1 MNIKQTVLI
10 AEDEA
15 NIEKLLR
22 TTLKAYGYQTVSAQT
37 GKEALALTSSHNP
50 DILLLDLGLPDMEGL
65 EIIKSLRSWTSMPVI
80 VVSARSNDTDK
91 VQALDAGADD
101 YITKPFSTNE
111 LLARIRTAMRHK
123 NASIDENFKTAH
135 FFSFKDL
142 TVDFDRYK
150 VTVSGEDVHLTNIEF
165 KIMKLFCKYPGRVL
179 THDYIMKEIWGPYS
193 SDDNKILRVNM
204 ANLRRKI
211 EKNPANPQYLLTEP
225 GIGYR
230 MADAEQ
236 EK

>member
-123 NASIDENFKTAH
+123 IASIDENFKTAH
-135 FFSFKDL
+135 VF
-142 TVDFDRYK
+142 
-150 VTVSGEDVHLTNIEF
+150 
-165 KIMKLFCKYPGRVL
+165 
-179 THDYIMKEIWGPYS
+179 
-193 SDDNKILRVNM
+193 
-204 ANLRRKI
+204 
-211 EKNPANPQYLLTEP
+211 LLKT
-225 GIGYR
+225 
-230 MADAEQ
+230 
-236 EK
+236 

>member
-1 MNIKQTVLI
+1 M
-10 AEDEA
+10 
-15 NIEKLLR
+15 
-22 TTLKAYGYQTVSAQT
+22 
-37 GKEALALTSSHNP
+37 
-50 DILLLDLGLPDMEGL
+50 
-65 EIIKSLRSWTSMPVI
+65 
-80 VVSARSNDTDK
+80 
-91 VQALDAGADD
+91 
-101 YITKPFSTNE
+101 
-111 LLARIRTAMRHK
+111 
-123 NASIDENFKTAH
+123 
-135 FFSFKDL
+135 
-142 TVDFDRYK
+142 
-150 VTVSGEDVHLTNIEF
+150 TVSGEDVHLTNIEF

>member
-1 MNIKQTVLI
+1 MKINLTVLI

-37 GKEALALTSSHNP
+37 GTEALALASSHNP
-50 DILLLDLGLPDMEGL
+50 DIMLLDLGLPDMDGL

-135 FFSFKDL
+135 VFSFKDL